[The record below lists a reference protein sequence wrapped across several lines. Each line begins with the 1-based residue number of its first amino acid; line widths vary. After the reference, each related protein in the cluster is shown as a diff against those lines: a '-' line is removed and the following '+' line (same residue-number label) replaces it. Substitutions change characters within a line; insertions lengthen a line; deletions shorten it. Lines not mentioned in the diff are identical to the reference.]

1 MSDNKKYYYIKIKE
15 DFFAKDDIKIIQAM
29 ENGYLYTDILLKLY
43 LVSLRNNGKLMLKD
57 HIPYNVKMIATVTN
71 HNVLVVEKALSIFQ
85 ELGLIEVLDNG
96 AIYMLDIQ
104 LFIGQGSTEGDRKKE
119 YREKIKKEKLELKNG
134 QMSELC
140 PPKLEKETEIKQ
152 EIEQE
157 IEQEEEYIQQI
168 KNIISVVVNATTT
181 EAKTIL
187 KVAQKYNPSNP
198 VEIIKEKIE
207 VLATGNYRNYIAS
220 LIQAIKDNWQPPKAC
235 NRKNG
240 FNNFEAR
247 SYDYEELEKK
257 LLGWEE

>member
-1 MSDNKKYYYIKIKE
+1 MSDNRKYYYIKIKE

-71 HNVLVVEKALSIFQ
+71 HNVLVVEKALSIFE

-119 YREKIKKEKLELKNG
+119 YREKIKKEKLELKQYG
-134 QMSELC
+134 QLSAEC
-140 PPKLEKETEIKQ
+140 PLEQEIEQEIKQ

-157 IEQEEEYIQQI
+157 TEYIQQI
-168 KNIISVVVNATTT
+168 KDIICVVTNATTA
-181 EAKTIL
+181 EAKSIL
-187 KVAQKYNPSNP
+187 NVAQKYNPNNP
-198 VEIIKEKIE
+198 IAIIEEKIE

-220 LIQAIKDNWQPPKAC
+220 LIEAIKNNWQPPKSS
-235 NRKNG
+235 KNG
-240 FNNFEAR
+240 FNNFKAR
-247 SYDYEELEKK
+247 SYDYEKLERK